1 MTPPDHAYTL
11 PARFGIRPGSR
22 QSTQEAAMEAYIPIL
37 IFLIVA
43 AVFPLATLL
52 LASFVRQES
61 YDSVK
66 MAPYECGIEVE
77 SDARSR
83 FSIRYYV
90 IAVLFVVFDVEVI
103 FFFPWA
109 VRFKVLGLFG
119 FIEMVVFIGILIL
132 GYLYAWK
139 KGALEWV

>member
-1 MTPPDHAYTL
+1 
-11 PARFGIRPGSR
+11 
-22 QSTQEAAMEAYIPIL
+22 MEAYIPIL
-37 IFLIVA
+37 IFLCVA
-43 AVFPLATLL
+43 AAFPVVTLA
-52 LASFVRQES
+52 LAWFVRPRG
-61 YDSVK
+61 YDHVK
-66 MAPYECGIEVE
+66 MAAYECGVE
-77 SDARSR
+77 TSGEARSR
-83 FSIRYYV
+83 YSIRYYV

-119 FIEMVVFIGILIL
+119 FVEMCVFIGILLL